1 MYFLLYKKKTI
12 QKDVNVFLYKKNI
25 FNVKHFKIHMHF
37 SFDGIFFLVCSIGHH
52 KQKIK
57 IKLGKLIFYYKYFQ
71 TSMKNA
77 FGISLRYLLQK
88 RTDVVT
94 KMVFIL

>member
-52 KQKIK
+52 KQTIK
-57 IKLGKLIFYYKYFQ
+57 KNWANLFFIISIFKHP
-71 TSMKNA
+71 
-77 FGISLRYLLQK
+77 
-88 RTDVVT
+88 
-94 KMVFIL
+94 